1 MLDFVTILAVAASE
15 GPPPGQNSAPGGG
28 LFDNPIMLVMI
39 LVLGMFM
46 FLPMLGQK
54 KEKRRRAR
62 MTELKKHDRVVT
74 TGGIFG
80 SIATLDEN
88 NVTLEVGKDM
98 RIKMKRSSIFDLE
111 NGAELDKQAA
121 ASKGKKKAIPAKAK
135 G

>member
-1 MLDFVTILAVAASE
+1 MLDIFHLLAVAASE
-15 GPPPGQNSAPGGG
+15 GPPPGSDSAPQG

-62 MTELKKHDRVVT
+62 MAELKKHDRVVT

-80 SIATLDEN
+80 TIVTLDEN
-88 NVTLEVGKDM
+88 NVTLELGKDM
-98 RIKMKRSSIFDLE
+98 RIKMKRSSIYDLE

-121 ASKGKKKAIPAKAK
+121 ASKGKKAVPAKAK